1 MADRDSVGHVGTGD
15 LEITKIADN
24 KIYNGVSINSD
35 GTFVVQG
42 EEYYRKWDE
51 NNYKRAKY
59 TIKFQLGTDDGR
71 PTIEGIDVTGGLND
85 GSEWDWGME
94 TYYKVLR

>member
-24 KIYNGVSINSD
+24 KIYGTFIEHADASYCGCDIDFSNGVSINSD

-59 TIKFQLGTDDGR
+59 TIKFQLGKIGR
-71 PTIEGIDVTGGLND
+71 ASCRERV
-85 GSEWDWGME
+85 
-94 TYYKVLR
+94 